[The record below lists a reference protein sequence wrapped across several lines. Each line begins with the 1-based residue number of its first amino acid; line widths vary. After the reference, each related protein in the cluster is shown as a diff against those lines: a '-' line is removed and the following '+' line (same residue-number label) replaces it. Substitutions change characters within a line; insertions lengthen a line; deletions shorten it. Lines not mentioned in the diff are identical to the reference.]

1 MIDIDSAIEQSKNKK
16 NVSDGGSA
24 CFDFGDVVLV
34 KYTCPVRYLKNFEH
48 TREKS
53 EEIMEVINKK
63 AHNGVNT
70 PMHLAIKRVVEDDL
84 DVCYVLQQK
93 CPGYNCAKSRKNGVS
108 FDEMCDDMKYVLNI
122 PFEYYQK
129 LISDGFELF
138 EMGYEAKN
146 KNLFY
151 DKESGFW
158 YIDFLENENDYVFDS
173 NDPKKVFHALNYRI
187 PKPIQICS
195 SMEYGSELSKEQ
207 KNIKKELEYA
217 IKAKNLLA
225 IKSLLLNFEKY
236 EIFFLLNEEEEYK
249 QYLFNEGV
257 VSRDLTKFEQEDYEV
272 FQELYEI
279 VVKEL
284 IDRVVNKKEKFWSI
298 ECNSIKNSSNLF
310 NLLDFFKQSKYN
322 IVKREEFEDDYEYDG
337 AVTNL
342 FKSIVLND
350 LIERIRQMEEN
361 ETIIDFLNDAD
372 EKLSSRKM

>member
-16 NVSDGGSA
+16 NVSNGGSA

-53 EEIMEVINKK
+53 EEIMDVINKK
-63 AHNGVNT
+63 AQGGVNT
-70 PMHLAIKRVVEDDL
+70 PMHLAVKRVVEEDL

-93 CPGYNCAKSRKNGVS
+93 CPGYNCASRRKCCVS
-108 FDEMCDDMKYVLNI
+108 FDEMCNDMKHVLNL
-122 PFEYYQK
+122 PFEHYQK

-195 SMEYGSELSKEQ
+195 SMAYGSELSKEQ

-236 EIFFLLNEEEEYK
+236 EIFFLLNEEKEYK
-249 QYLFNEGV
+249 QYLFNKGI
-257 VSRDLTKFEQEDYEV
+257 VSRELTKFEQEDYEV

-322 IVKREEFEDDYEYDG
+322 NIKREEFEDDYEYDCE
-337 AVTNL
+337 VTSL

-372 EKLSSRKM
+372 EKLSSKKM